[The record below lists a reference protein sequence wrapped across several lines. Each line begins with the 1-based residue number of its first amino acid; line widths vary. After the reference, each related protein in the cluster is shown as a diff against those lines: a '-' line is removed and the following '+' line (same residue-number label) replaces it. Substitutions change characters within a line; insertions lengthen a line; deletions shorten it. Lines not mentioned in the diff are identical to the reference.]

1 MYVKDLM
8 KILVECDENDE
19 ITFIFDENS
28 NTHRERE
35 HGLKETTMINVTGY
49 KINGKIALTNGF
61 SAKLLKG
68 DEESIF
74 KSRGE

>member
-1 MYVKDLM
+1 MYVRDL
-8 KILVECDENDE
+8 KQILAKCDDNDE

-28 NTHRERE
+28 NSHFERE
-35 HGLKETTMINVTGY
+35 HNLKETTMINVCGK
-49 KINGKIALTNGF
+49 KINGKIALSNGW

-74 KSRGE
+74 